1 MLTRAAPV
9 HSVHVYEDDF
19 SLISRLCAIFAAGL
33 PVGDAVVVIA
43 THPHREKLVRCLRS
57 HGIDVPSYARPGRFR
72 MFDAVEL
79 LSLFMEHGSSD
90 RKNLLCAMDTILR
103 DAQNASCSKDRGLI
117 VFGEMVSLLWD
128 GRDREGAIELEML
141 WNDLLNERAFH
152 LHCAY
157 PRDGL
162 INGEEGELD
171 AVCGLHSH
179 VLIDPCEMAA

>member
-33 PVGDAVVVIA
+33 RVGDAVVVIA

-90 RKNLLCAMDTILR
+90 RENFLSAMDMILR

-128 GRDREGAIELEML
+128 GGDREGAIELEML

-162 INGEEGELD
+162 INSEEGELD
-171 AVCGLHSH
+171 AVYGRHSH